1 MDNQSFI
8 EDDENVIAM
17 RETARELK
25 AMRKTDE
32 TIADYMTSIVAA
44 ELADAFSM
52 THGGDV
58 LDFNALPAMMQERY
72 RRHARV
78 AIEFTDPN
86 HVEELIES
94 TARHIADWMNEPF
107 TGQVPTPEDIAREAL
122 CHFLGSLYHQE
133 RAK

>member
-1 MDNQSFI
+1 MDNFI

-58 LDFNALPAMMQERY
+58 LDFSALPEMMQERY

-86 HVEELIES
+86 RVEDLIGETIAHVTE
-94 TARHIADWMNEPF
+94 WVNGPF
-107 TGQVPTPEDIAREAL
+107 TGHAVTPEDIAREAI
-122 CHFLGSLYHQE
+122 CQFLGRLYHQE
-133 RAK
+133 RQS